1 MAQNRYFCK
10 IFACSYP
17 PLLWGQAKGEKKASD
32 TSDWFRA
39 HALMA

>member
-17 PLLWGQAKGEKKASD
+17 PLLWGLAKGEKKAVHYSY
-32 TSDWFRA
+32 A
-39 HALMA
+39 MK